1 MQTYNVA
8 NWSAFRWT
16 RFNWS
21 GEPHRSAF
29 IGVSVRA
36 LLCVIEKKNQQHEFA

>member
-1 MQTYNVA
+1 VA

-16 RFNWS
+16 RFNSS

-29 IGVSVRA
+29 IGVSVHV
-36 LLCVIEKKNQQHEFA
+36 LFCVIGEKKQRHEFA